1 MPNRQARNYMDALLA
16 FWPGLQVLKGDLKS
30 AIKMH
35 EALHQIVKKH
45 DFLPEAVLF
54 DHSVHWPS
62 HPLRPEFLESTYY
75 LYRATKDDYYLR
87 IAEKM
92 INQLENYSRTRCGYA
107 AIADV
112 KTKQH
117 EDRMD
122 SFVFAETFKYLY
134 LLFEEDDTL
143 LFDIDEFIF
152 TTEAHLVPL
161 NMQYYAVEP
170 SKSSND
176 KSNESQKDDDNN
188 NNNYNGN
195 YLLHEPWKGKS
206 CPSLSFLFGTT
217 PSSSSSSRSS
227 LNISLEA
234 GKLRELISN
243 QPITSSSS
251 CQRRQNDDDDR
262 GMGSINYST
271 SSFKS
276 QVNLLNKA
284 RPLPLRANEFVAGRK
299 EHMDILKRMGINLN
313 VMPDGRVQLMHK
325 NSDAESP
332 EEAEMGILFMTEM
345 LELSKQKN
353 FQLKTNLEDY
363 RPASLTLVS
372 PPFDAH
378 KQYLGGPA
386 QFGYDLRHNAGLYG
400 RLTLAEPIE
409 ACTPLHVSA
418 GSHES
423 PPSLFGKF
431 VVAKRGGCMFVE
443 KARLVER
450 AGAAGLIIVDNSD
463 ETTHTNSALFSM
475 SGDGV
480 NDVSIPSMFLFGKE
494 GNRLIV
500 ECV

>member
-16 FWPGLQVLKGDLKS
+16 FWPGLQVLKGDLKN

-54 DHSVHWPS
+54 DHSVHWS
-62 HPLRPEFLESTYY
+62 NHPLRPEFLESTYY

-161 NMQYYAVEP
+161 NMEDYAFEP
-170 SKSSND
+170 QNSKKNSYNENNKKKESS
-176 KSNESQKDDDNN
+176 NN
-188 NNNYNGN
+188 NND
-195 YLLHEPWKGKS
+195 YLLHQTWKGKS
-206 CPSLSFLFGTT
+206 CPSLNFLFGATST
-217 PSSSSSSRSS
+217 SRSA
-227 LNISLEA
+227 LNVSLEA

-243 QPITSSSS
+243 QPIASSS
-251 CQRRQNDDDDR
+251 CQRRQDEEDR
-262 GMGSINYST
+262 ISINYST

-284 RPLPLRANEFVAGRK
+284 RPLPLRASEFVAGRK

-325 NSDAESP
+325 NSDAEST

-345 LELSKQKN
+345 LELSKHKN
-353 FQLKTNLEDY
+353 FQLKTNLDDY
-363 RPASLTLVS
+363 RPTSLTFVS
-372 PPFDAH
+372 PPFNAL
-378 KQYLGGPA
+378 KQYMGGPA
-386 QFGYDLRHNAGLYG
+386 QFGYDLRHNPGLYG
-400 RLTLAEPIE
+400 RLALAEPIE
-409 ACTPLHVSA
+409 ACTPLLLPS
-418 GSHES
+418 GES
-423 PPSLFGKF
+423 LLDKF
-431 VVAKRGGCMFVE
+431 VVAKRGNCMFVE

-450 AGAAGLIIVDNSD
+450 AGAAGLIVIDNSD
-463 ETTHTNSALFSM
+463 ESTHTNSALFSM

-480 NDVSIPSMFLFGKE
+480 NNVSIPSIFLFGKE
-494 GNRLIV
+494 GN
-500 ECV
+500 